1 MVTIR
6 PKPPEVVSMAEAA
19 RILGVSEKTIQRLVV
34 RRKGGL
40 KSVKIGRRRLIPY
53 VEIKK
58 LLEGAK

>member
-1 MVTIR
+1 
-6 PKPPEVVSMAEAA
+6 MAEAA